1 VRAAIGSSLAV
12 MALAA
17 AGPSLAQD
25 DLPRWAAGCQ
35 GSAVMYQG
43 RADAT
48 PDARAQ
54 AGEAAAFWRSAFE
67 RVEPDAGKRA
77 ALAADSQAALDSDLA
92 GKDAAGQ
99 KTILA
104 TALSVCTRLRPLA
117 ERVEKTAEVKP

>member
-1 VRAAIGSSLAV
+1 MRAAILSSLAV
-12 MALAA
+12 AGLAA
-17 AGPSLAQD
+17 ATPSLAQD

-35 GSAVMYQG
+35 SSAVMYQG

-48 PDARAQ
+48 DDARAQ
-54 AGEAAAFWRSAFE
+54 AEESATFWRSAFE
-67 RVEPDAGKRA
+67 RVEPDADKRA
-77 ALAADSQAALDSDLA
+77 ALVAGSQAALDADLS